1 MFENKVDIN
10 LIQVGQWTKIIGTI
24 TIDDETKNHRV
35 IVEQLNILSKVN
47 IDEKLTKHWWGAWGI
62 VTTMNTKYKVHKIG
76 ENKRWIL
83 SVPQVI
89 VN

>member
-35 IVEQLNILSKVN
+35 IVKQLNILSKVN
-47 IDEKLTKHWWGAWGI
+47 IDETKPPSIDEEHEELWQQWI
-62 VTTMNTKYKVHKIG
+62 QNVKYTK
-76 ENKRWIL
+76 
-83 SVPQVI
+83 
-89 VN
+89 

>member
-35 IVEQLNILSKVN
+35 IVEQLNILNKAN
-47 IDEKLTKHWWGAWGI
+47 IDEKNLPSIDEEHEELWQQWMRDIKNI
-62 VTTMNTKYKVHKIG
+62 K
-76 ENKRWIL
+76 
-83 SVPQVI
+83 
-89 VN
+89 